1 MKLSTDDV
9 PDLPE
14 HGELVL
20 KSRLDG
26 ALHPV
31 VGRQGV
37 VLGREVAIGGHRLRT
52 TLAAQFKLQQA
63 VRLSVVLALTTTMT
77 TGQ

>member
-1 MKLSTDDV
+1 MKLSDHDV

-14 HGELVL
+14 HGQLVF
-20 KSRLDG
+20 KSRLHG

-31 VGRQGV
+31 VGRQRV
-37 VLGREVAIGGHRLRT
+37 VLGRDVSVGGDRLRT
-52 TLAAQFKLQQA
+52 TLAAQFNLQQA
-63 VRLSVVLALTTTMT
+63 VRLSVVLALTTTVT